1 MAHGARACPRAAPAG
16 AASAFLENVME
27 GHITI
32 CTSRVLWQIVPST
45 FVEGLRQRSQG
56 GVQFPTGGKSVGS
69 MSGTVAR
76 ERLAGR

>member
-1 MAHGARACPRAAPAG
+1 MVHGARTCTRADPAG
-16 AASAFLENVME
+16 AESAFWVSVMD

-32 CTSRVLWQIVPST
+32 RTPRVLWQTVPST